1 MLSASVAVQG
11 CRGLGKRPAKQ
22 GGRERPVWIA
32 FRDTGAERGPCSLP
46 LHLEGETETRGRA
59 MTARGL
65 PGMGTRV
72 RAKAKRRWIS
82 PGPHQHS
89 TLRGLETGWS
99 KHGDVTVEPIDQLG
113 LRFHPQAPS
122 WPGYGIHSK
131 SKDMGVQS
139 TPTQLSTE

>member
-65 PGMGTRV
+65 PGMETRV

-82 PGPHQHS
+82 PGPRQHS
-89 TLRGLETGWS
+89 TLRGLETGLAS
-99 KHGDVTVEPIDQLG
+99 LDH
-113 LRFHPQAPS
+113 
-122 WPGYGIHSK
+122 
-131 SKDMGVQS
+131 
-139 TPTQLSTE
+139 